1 MMRIFKTKNWGVEL
15 LPGWQG
21 QHYEECSI
29 IHHPNGMSALQVSAY
44 RKSTIVS
51 LDDLTRLADEYL
63 DTSADLEETQQG
75 SFEGYTLDFDVDNEF
90 WQHWYLRHE
99 STALFITY
107 NCEVSDRDQEVSAVK
122 GMVSSLFLP

>member
-1 MMRIFKTKNWGVEL
+1 MKIFKTKNWGLEL

-51 LDDLTRLADEYL
+51 TSDLQRLANEYL
-63 DTSADLEETQQG
+63 DVTAELASTQQG
-75 SFEGYTLDFDVDNEF
+75 CFDGYTLDFDVDNEF

-99 STALFITY
+99 KTALFITY
-107 NCEVSDRDQEVSAVK
+107 NCEVSDRDLEVPAVNR
-122 GMVSSLFLP
+122 MVSTLFLP